1 MRNLQGLYETKIYGR
16 YVMTAKYKSDAFEA
30 IHQSARALEKVG
42 AIDKKTMRNFDDSCL
57 IAHSEMQP
65 EEIKAIREKNHVSQ
79 PVFARYLNTS
89 KSTVQ
94 KWETGAK
101 HPSGMALKLLAVV
114 QKHGIHILD

>member
-1 MRNLQGLYETKIYGR
+1 
-16 YVMTAKYKSDAFEA
+16 MTAKYKSDAFEA